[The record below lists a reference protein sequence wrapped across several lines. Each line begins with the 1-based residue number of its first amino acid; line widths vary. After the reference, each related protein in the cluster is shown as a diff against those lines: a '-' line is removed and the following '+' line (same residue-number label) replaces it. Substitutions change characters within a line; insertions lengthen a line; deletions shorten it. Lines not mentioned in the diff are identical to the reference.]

1 MGCGSPSGA
10 NRSVSVTL
18 NGTSVNNSEFYDPG
32 TGYTNRLAVTTT
44 GTGASITNLVFVNP
58 TQITFNIVWPAT
70 LAGTLQT
77 LTITNPDCQSV
88 TTTYTLPNG
97 CIFLPVRWLSFT
109 GRDIGR
115 RVQLNWVTDF
125 ETDNSRFDIERQ
137 NVRGEWVSIATQN
150 TKGINGGTYIQ
161 IDDDPLPVNYYRLK
175 QVDVDGKF
183 SYSAIVKVEIK
194 SSGSFVVYPN
204 PVKDQLN
211 VEFPE
216 SYRKG
221 IVRLINSLG
230 EIVYTARIN
239 SDNKHTIDV
248 SNLSSGN
255 YVVEIETETGSKNTP
270 LCWFSEKS
278 PNHRINY

>member
-1 MGCGSPSGA
+1 M
-10 NRSVSVTL
+10 
-18 NGTSVNNSEFYDPG
+18 
-32 TGYTNRLAVTTT
+32 
-44 GTGASITNLVFVNP
+44 
-58 TQITFNIVWPAT
+58 
-70 LAGTLQT
+70 
-77 LTITNPDCQSV
+77 
-88 TTTYTLPNG
+88 
-97 CIFLPVRWLSFT
+97 
-109 GRDIGR
+109 
-115 RVQLNWVTDF
+115 
-125 ETDNSRFDIERQ
+125 
-137 NVRGEWVSIATQN
+137 
-150 TKGINGGTYIQ
+150 
-161 IDDDPLPVNYYRLK
+161 
-175 QVDVDGKF
+175 DGKF

-255 YVVEIETETGSKNTP
+255 YVVEIETETGSKKHSIV
-270 LCWFSEKS
+270 LVQRKE
-278 PNHRINY
+278 PNP

>member
-1 MGCGSPSGA
+1 MA
-10 NRSVSVTL
+10 ALTL
-18 NGTSVNNSEFYDPG
+18 
-32 TGYTNRLAVTTT
+32 
-44 GTGASITNLVFVNP
+44 
-58 TQITFNIVWPAT
+58 
-70 LAGTLQT
+70 
-77 LTITNPDCQSV
+77 
-88 TTTYTLPNG
+88 
-97 CIFLPVRWLSFT
+97 
-109 GRDIGR
+109 
-115 RVQLNWVTDF
+115 
-125 ETDNSRFDIERQ
+125 
-137 NVRGEWVSIATQN
+137 
-150 TKGINGGTYIQ
+150 
-161 IDDDPLPVNYYRLK
+161 DDDPLPVNYYRLK

-255 YVVEIETETGSKNTP
+255 YVVEIETETGSKKHSIVLVQRKEP
-270 LCWFSEKS
+270 K
-278 PNHRINY
+278 P